1 MTFWVAL
8 IAVMTVVI
16 FVALLAILAR
26 LGMISSQL
34 QKNAENDNIL
44 YRKLEE
50 VEQNTAHKSGV
61 TDPFAAANKS
71 HTPAASSKHII
82 VRKSPDQIRAEH
94 AEEIKNG
101 GKSYGS
107 PV

>member
-1 MTFWVAL
+1 MLW
-8 IAVMTVVI
+8 VVI
-16 FVALLAILAR
+16 ILIIVAIVILYAILSNLR
-26 LGMISSQL
+26 LMNKSL
-34 QKNAENDNIL
+34 QDTLNNDKVL
-44 YRKLEE
+44 YQKLEE

-61 TDPFAAANKS
+61 TDPFAVANKS

-101 GKSYGS
+101 GRSYGS